1 MLEDIYWYS
10 HQQIGKFM
18 RGHQA
23 ETIIDFLRF
32 LKDLVNLSV
41 VAIEYLV
48 EDVNV
53 SFFVEN

>member
-1 MLEDIYWYS
+1 
-10 HQQIGKFM
+10 M